1 MFRISRHLPML
12 FLAAANLLQAQFPT
26 EVVQA
31 TISVDREAVRPGEQ
45 VVITVDISINEGWH
59 IYSNTLT
66 GFGPIPT
73 HFEYPEDGLVSASG
87 AVLEPEPAISW
98 DEGFEREVAWHSG
111 SFQMS
116 QAVQISADAAPGA
129 ATLTGEFVFLACTDL
144 FCLFPY
150 YQPFSIELAVEEGP
164 VREVYAFIGGQ
175 TQEPEQESL
184 ATLTGLEGTELQG
197 AIQEGF
203 WQFLLLSL
211 GMGFI
216 ALLTPCVFPMIPITV
231 SFFLKQGETGT
242 IKPLK
247 AASLYG
253 GGIVVIY
260 TGLGIF
266 LALTLGA
273 AGANQMAANPVI
285 NLLLGGLFVYF
296 AGSLFGLYEIQMP
309 SRLRQFSLAKESR
322 GGTLGIFFMALTF
335 TLTSFTCTIQF
346 VGLLLVAASQGHYL
360 WPVIGMV
367 AYSITFALPFFFLAL
382 FPQMLTRLPK
392 SGAWMNSVKV
402 VMGFLE
408 LAAAFKF
415 VSNSDLVWSWGFFD
429 HQLVLAAWMILA
441 AMTGFYILGKIR
453 LAHDAV
459 LEFLSVPRLF
469 FGGLFLMFS
478 LLLSP
483 GLIGQQIPGLV
494 EAYLPPRLDSGSGGV
509 LLGNSMAQLH
519 WYSEYPDA
527 LAEARRTNLPIFLD
541 VTGYTCTNCRWMEAN
556 IFTLPG
562 VAQRLGEFVLLRLYV
577 DGGEGFKE
585 KQRFIIERFGTAAL
599 PLYVLIDPDGQEIV
613 RFPGMTRSEEK
624 FTDFLDIGLA
634 L

>member
-1 MFRISRHLPML
+1 MLRISRYLPAL
-12 FLAAANLLQAQFPT
+12 ILAAANLLQAQFPP

-31 TISVDREAVRPGEQ
+31 TISIDRNTVRPGEQ
-45 VVITVDISINEGWH
+45 VVVSADISINEGWH
-59 IYSNTLT
+59 IYSTTLT

-73 HFEYPEDGLVSASG
+73 RFEYPVDGLVSATG
-87 AVLEPEPAISW
+87 EVLEPEPVISW

-111 SFQMS
+111 QFQMS

-150 YQPFSIELAVEEGP
+150 YQAFSIELTVEEGP
-164 VREVYAFIGGQ
+164 VREAFAFSGGQ
-175 TQEPEQESL
+175 TLAQDKESL
-184 ATLTGLEGTELQG
+184 GSITGLEGTELQG

-203 WQFLLLSL
+203 WQFILLSL

-231 SFFLKQGETGT
+231 SFFMKQGETGA

-260 TGLGIF
+260 TGLGII

-273 AGANQMAANPVI
+273 AGANQMAANPVV

-309 SRLRQFSLAKESR
+309 SRLRQFSVGQESR
-322 GGTLGIFFMALTF
+322 GGTIGIFFMALTF

-415 VSNSDLVWSWGFFD
+415 VSNSDLVWGWGFFD
-429 HQLVLAAWMILA
+429 HQLVLAAWLIISV
-441 AMTGFYILGKIR
+441 MTGFYILGKIR

-469 FGGLFLMFS
+469 FGALFLMFS

-483 GLIGQQIPGLV
+483 GLIGQRIPSLV
-494 EAYLPPRLDSGSGGV
+494 EAYLPPRLDSESGGV
-509 LLGNSMAQLH
+509 ALGNSMARLS

-556 IFTLPG
+556 IFTLPA
-562 VAQRLGEFVLLRLYV
+562 VAERLGEFVRLRLYV
-577 DGGEGFKE
+577 DGGDGFKD
-585 KQRFIIERFGTAAL
+585 KQRFVIERFGTAAL
-599 PLYVLIDPDGQEIV
+599 PLYVLIDPAGREIV

-624 FTDFLDIGLA
+624 FVDFLDIGLA
-634 L
+634 F